1 MNNSWFKAVRSPDV
15 LELIKASP
23 PAFSLAFL
31 IAYRARYTEG
41 FNCDGLEQGEAML
54 GDHKSYGM
62 SARQYR
68 TAKQQLA
75 KWRFATFKT
84 TSRGTLGKLADTR
97 LFDPLNI
104 VSDKLGDKQPTSCRQ
119 AADKLPTTN
128 KKDKKVYNEEE
139 GGGPLGSVEEW
150 KLGKDR
156 ARLIKSIREEK
167 ERSEP
172 NKDLIAGLQAE
183 LVKINSEY
191 KRRGKSVTLSA
202 AEQPSRPGTQKA
214 ILTDEQR
221 DAFVAELHQL
231 KDKLSPAG

>member
-15 LELIKASP
+15 LELIKVSP
-23 PAFSLAFL
+23 QAFNLAFV

-104 VSDKLGDKQPTSCRQ
+104 ASDKLGDRQATSCRQ
-119 AADKLPTTN
+119 ASDKLPTTN
-128 KKDKKVYNEEE
+128 KKDKKDNKVKNEEE
-139 GGGPLGSVEEW
+139 GGSPLGFVEEW
-150 KLGKDR
+150 KLWKDR
-156 ARLIKSIREEK
+156 ERIRKSIQEEK
-167 ERSEP
+167 ERIKPDSGV
-172 NKDLIAGLQAE
+172 IAGMRAE
-183 LVKINSEY
+183 LGKINAEY
-191 KRRGKSVTLSA
+191 KRRGQSSAPSA
-202 AEQPSRPGTQKA
+202 ADDATKNKVGTLQNVCLKQGF
-214 ILTDEQR
+214 ER
-221 DAFVAELHQL
+221 VARV
-231 KDKLSPAG
+231 AAT